1 MIEPY
6 LHQIRESIMLIARAA
21 KMNITAAAAKAAA
34 RVVLRE
40 RDMLERRQL
49 QAQAAWRF

>member
-1 MIEPY
+1 
-6 LHQIRESIMLIARAA
+6 MLIARAA